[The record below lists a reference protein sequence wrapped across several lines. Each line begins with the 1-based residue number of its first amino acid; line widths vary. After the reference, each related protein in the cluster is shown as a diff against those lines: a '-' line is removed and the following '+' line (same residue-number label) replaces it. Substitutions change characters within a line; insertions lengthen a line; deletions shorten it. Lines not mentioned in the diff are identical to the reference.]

1 MEDINNIRS
10 ALEKDID
17 KEINA
22 AEEEINNLKIN
33 SNEKIKNIA
42 VETLVQRVKNLRLT
56 PGKNDLKHQP
66 GIMLGLY
73 ELHLSF
79 DKVY

>member
-1 MEDINNIRS
+1 MGPRNCPGQGISR
-10 ALEKDID
+10 LEQ
-17 KEINA
+17 
-22 AEEEINNLKIN
+22 
-33 SNEKIKNIA
+33 NIA
-42 VETLVQRVKNLRLT
+42 VETLVQRVKTLT
-56 PGKNDLKHQP
+56 LQPGKNDLKHQP